1 MADCMARE
9 QREYIEAIEKDML
22 ESTNMTEQEA
32 IDFAFR
38 CWQCGYVKKHKP
50 QTNAD
55 RIRAMSDE
63 ELAEFINMVA
73 NDSIGTINAYG
84 TKDYTE
90 IWEERKPTLQWLKSE
105 VKE

>member
-22 ESTNMTEQEA
+22 ESTNMTEQEV

-55 RIRAMSDE
+55 RIREMSDE
-63 ELAEFINMVA
+63 ELARAIALQFLHGV
-73 NDSIGTINAYG
+73 GTEWI
-84 TKDYTE
+84 
-90 IWEERKPTLQWLKSE
+90 LQWLKSE